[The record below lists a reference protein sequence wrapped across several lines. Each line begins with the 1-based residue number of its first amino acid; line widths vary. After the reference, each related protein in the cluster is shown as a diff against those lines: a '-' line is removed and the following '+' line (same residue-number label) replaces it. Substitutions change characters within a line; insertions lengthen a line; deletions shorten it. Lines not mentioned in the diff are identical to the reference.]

1 LNAAYHQSEQALIQ
15 QKKQEIKMK
24 ADAFLHG
31 LGDKRCK
38 VCTLPRPCRHHERE
52 LYRAGLSEDTLEKEL
67 QRDEKSPKRAR
78 ETQHDFELKQDSLMM
93 NS

>member
-1 LNAAYHQSEQALIQ
+1 
-15 QKKQEIKMK
+15 MK

-67 QRDEKSPKRAR
+67 QRDEKHSQRAR
-78 ETQHDFELKQDSLMM
+78 ETQHDFDQKQDSLMM
-93 NS
+93 DS

>member
-1 LNAAYHQSEQALIQ
+1 
-15 QKKQEIKMK
+15 MK

-67 QRDEKSPKRAR
+67 QRDDKYSQRAR
-78 ETQHDFELKQDSLMM
+78 ETQHDFDQKQDSLMM
-93 NS
+93 DS